1 MRAEYYRDKN
11 GVIINEVIPN
21 GFQTFGY
28 SINYDLKMKGN
39 ILWRIEAKDLSSKDK
54 IFIDNTTSNR
64 NDLFF
69 TTSLAVEF

>member
-11 GVIINEVIPN
+11 GVIINEVMPN

-28 SINYDLKMKGN
+28 SINYDLKMKDN
-39 ILWRIEAKDLSSKDK
+39 ILWRIEAKDLSSKDM
-54 IFIDNTTSNR
+54 IFIDHATPKR
-64 NDLFF
+64 NDLLF